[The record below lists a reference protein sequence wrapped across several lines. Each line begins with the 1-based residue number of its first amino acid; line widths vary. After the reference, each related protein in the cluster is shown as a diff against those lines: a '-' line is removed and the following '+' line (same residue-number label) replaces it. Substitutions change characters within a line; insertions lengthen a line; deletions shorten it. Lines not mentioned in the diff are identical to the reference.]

1 MKPLLALA
9 MIVVGVSAAS
19 PAVAQ
24 TPFNDVHPVY
34 LANCSTCHA
43 VSGFGGFNIAAS
55 NITTAY
61 QQSQLAS
68 YYSQGQT
75 KGFATLVRIQNG
87 TMPQGAGC
95 TGNPA
100 QDAGLASCVTAGE
113 QAAIAA
119 WLADGQAGPV
129 QQTGTT
135 FCFGDGAGIQCPCG
149 NTGITGA
156 GCGNSVNAQGG
167 RLVAT
172 GTPSLANDSLVLRAT
187 RLPNSSALYFQGTD
201 RANNGFGTVFG
212 DGLRCVQGTVIR
224 LGTKINAVGGSTFP
238 QVGDGAIS
246 VRGAIPASGTVRYY
260 QVWYRNAAAFCS
272 ASTFNL
278 TNGVGIT
285 WAP

>member
-1 MKPLLALA
+1 MRLIPLFAALL
-9 MIVVGVSAAS
+9 IGVV

-55 NITTAY
+55 NIATAY

-68 YYSQGQT
+68 YYSPGQT

-95 TGNPA
+95 SGNPT
-100 QDAGLASCVTAGE
+100 QDTGLASCVTAGE

-135 FCFGDGAGIQCPCG
+135 FC
-149 NTGITGA
+149 
-156 GCGNSVNAQGG
+156 
-167 RLVAT
+167 
-172 GTPSLANDSLVLRAT
+172 
-187 RLPNSSALYFQGTD
+187 
-201 RANNGFGTVFG
+201 
-212 DGLRCVQGTVIR
+212 
-224 LGTKINAVGGSTFP
+224 
-238 QVGDGAIS
+238 
-246 VRGAIPASGTVRYY
+246 
-260 QVWYRNAAAFCS
+260 
-272 ASTFNL
+272 
-278 TNGVGIT
+278 
-285 WAP
+285 